1 MRFEIVSLLAFTV
14 GGSVASFIQL
24 PSTYCVRM
32 IPEVINALNSDRIFE
47 HAKNKV
53 CSTECNLKMSDYES
67 KARVMGMG
75 VIKKEC
81 DEMGAPEL
89 SEEYIKLLDSIY
101 STALEKCEVK
111 QLGDTNICD
120 VDDAQGRKI
129 GQCVKNSI
137 LGIMFDQP
145 KAFWSVLTTKC
156 EEQYRFFSNKDL
168 WETKFP
174 QYLEE
179 FATKQC

>member
-1 MRFEIVSLLAFTV
+1 MRFEIVSLLAFAV

-24 PSTYCVRM
+24 PSTYCVRV

-53 CSTECNLKMSDYES
+53 CSTKCNVKASDYES
-67 KARVMGMG
+67 KARVMGME

-81 DEMGAPEL
+81 NEMGAPEL

-101 STALEKCEVK
+101 SMALEKCEAK
-111 QLGDTNICD
+111 QLGDTNVCD
-120 VDDAQGRKI
+120 VDDKQGKKI
-129 GQCVKNSI
+129 GQCVKNSM
-137 LGIMFDQP
+137 LDIMFDQP
-145 KAFWSVLTTKC
+145 KAIWSILTTKC
-156 EEQYRFFSNKDL
+156 EQQYRFFSNKGL

-174 QYLEE
+174 QYLEA
-179 FATKQC
+179 FAAKHC